1 MNERKAQRSR
11 KKPEGTEWISNVVVV
26 TKPGRIR
33 ICLDPQEPNKVIQR
47 PKFLIPALEEM
58 LPIVSC
64 PKTES
69 SERKTRKMA
78 FTKSVFMKPSA
89 N

>member
-1 MNERKAQRSR
+1 MKAKLTDLE
-11 KKPEGTEWISNVVVV
+11 KKPKSIEWISNVVVA
-26 TKPGRIR
+26 TKPGKIR
-33 ICLDPQEPNKVIQR
+33 ICLDPQELNKVIQR
-47 PKFLIPALEEM
+47 PKYLIPTLEEL

-78 FTKSVFMKPSA
+78 FTKSVFTTPSA